1 MEAVKELST
10 EEKLNQLNSKLIN
23 IKASIYTGLFGSQPI
38 KEPIDTLIFGYLV
51 GFLSEKLNMKFS
63 EEKLKELLNIYKQNA
78 KTFKDLDSLLTQTIE
93 SFSESFY
100 DQTNKIIDIN
110 KIDISNNYKVE
121 ENIEVQNVKCEI
133 CLNEYNVLNPK
144 NYFLQCG
151 CIAHD
156 ECFEAFITNSILE
169 GNINVLCPLC
179 KKGKIT
185 YNLIYQVLNST
196 KQDELK
202 EIFKKLAPHKKGA
215 LLQRLV
221 CPNIKC
227 AFSGKGAV
235 EGSKFTCPECKNEYC
250 INCDEYW
257 HIGYTC
263 EEFKSKQKMIKD
275 SVSNFLAIAKNRYK
289 QCPKC
294 HIWIDFE
301 IQCENLFCICGYKF
315 ELYNNYNNY
324 Y

>member
-1 MEAVKELST
+1 MVETVKNMSIEQ
-10 EEKLNQLNSKLIN
+10 KLNQLNSKLIN
-23 IKASIYTGLFGSQPI
+23 IKASIYTGLFGNEPI
-38 KEPIDTLIFGYLV
+38 REPIDTLIFGYLI

-78 KTFKDLDSLLTQTIE
+78 KTYKDLDSLLTQTIE

-100 DQTNKIIDIN
+100 DQTNKIVQIN
-110 KIDISNNYKVE
+110 KIYISNE
-121 ENIEVQNVKCEI
+121 ENIEVQKVKCEI
-133 CLNEYNVLNPK
+133 CLNEYNVLSPK

-156 ECFEAFITNSILE
+156 ECFEAFIANSILE
-169 GNINVLCPLC
+169 GNINLVCPLC

-185 YNLIYQVLNST
+185 YDLIYKVLNAT
-196 KQDELK
+196 KKDELK
-202 EIFKKLAPHKKGA
+202 EKFKKLVPHKKDA
-215 LLQRLV
+215 LLCKLV
-221 CPNIKC
+221 CPNVRC
-227 AFSGKGAV
+227 GFPGKGVV

-275 SVSNFLAIAKNRYK
+275 SVSNFLTIAKMKYM
-289 QCPKC
+289 QCPNC

-301 IQCENLFCICGYKF
+301 IKCETLFCICGYKF
-315 ELYNNYNNY
+315 KEKDKYNY
-324 Y
+324 YSHK